1 MAPPPALAL
10 IAAADAGT
18 EPSPPRGMA
27 ALGTLLESLLAQ
39 ALRETGYPVAAL
51 NLVLHGMQAAAA
63 RGQLPQDATGE
74 RTQRAYAFCR
84 CVGVGG
90 APLWVHDTLEHAG
103 LPASL
108 TLRHGVRAYAGVP
121 LWVHGAL
128 AGTLAVVDSG
138 PRRLAQPERRALEG
152 LALTGARR
160 LEMLAPRR
168 G

>member
-10 IAAADAGT
+10 LATCT

-27 ALGTLLESLLAQ
+27 ALGPLLETLLAQ

-51 NLVLHGMQAAAA
+51 NLVLHGLQASAA

-74 RTQRAYAFCR
+74 RTRRAQAFCR

-90 APLWVHDTLEHAG
+90 TPLWVHDTLEHAG
-103 LPASL
+103 LPAAL

-128 AGTLAVVDSG
+128 AGTLAVVDAG
-138 PRRLAQPERRALEG
+138 PRRLALPERRALEA

-160 LEMLAPRR
+160 LEMLAPR
-168 G
+168 GG